1 MLMSNTPGAPYIT
14 TCPIGCTAALTD
26 TSLQLREGP
35 LRRCSG
41 CGQLLSSASEA
52 RYSETMAQFDDSAF
66 NVTTGRAQSR
76 RDAVAQRRLAR
87 ISALL
92 GQPPR
97 NIRLC
102 DVGCSRG
109 QFVAAAIAEGFSAEG
124 VEPAPQIAQAARD
137 AGLPVRTGLLEDQQY
152 SDASFDAL
160 TLFEVVEH
168 LRLPLPLLAECRRVL
183 KPGGILLIS
192 TGNAASWT
200 AAAMGARWDYFD
212 MARDGGHVS
221 FFNPR
226 SMARLAA
233 KAGFEVAGI
242 DTARVKFHDREN
254 TPRWRYA
261 AGKLLAEALN
271 LPARLAGRG
280 HDMLAWLRKPA
291 Q

>member
-1 MLMSNTPGAPYIT
+1 MKSPGVSYIT
-14 TCPIGCTAALTD
+14 ACPVGCTAALND
-26 TSLQLREGP
+26 TTLQLREGA
-35 LRRCSG
+35 LRRCSS

-52 RYSETMAQFDDSAF
+52 RYSETMAQFDDSTF
-66 NVTTGRAQSR
+66 NVITGRAQAR
-76 RDAVAQRRLAR
+76 RDAVARKRLAR
-87 ISALL
+87 IAALL
-92 GQPPR
+92 GKSPQD
-97 NIRLC
+97 IRLC

-109 QFVAAAIAEGFSAEG
+109 QFVAAALAAGFNAEG
-124 VEPAPQIAQAARD
+124 VEPAPQIAQVTRD
-137 AGLPVRTGLLEDQQY
+137 AGLPVHTGLLEDRHY
-152 SDASFDAL
+152 EDASFDAL

-168 LRLPLPLLAECRRVL
+168 LRAPLPLLAECRRVL
-183 KPGGILLIS
+183 KPGGILMIS

-212 MARDGGHVS
+212 MARDGGHIS

-226 SMARLAA
+226 SMAMLAA
-233 KAGFEVAGI
+233 GAGFEVECI

-254 TPRWRYA
+254 TPRWRYT

-271 LPARLAGRG
+271 LPARLLGHG

>member
-1 MLMSNTPGAPYIT
+1 MNTPETPYVT
-14 TCPIGCTAALTD
+14 TCPVGCTTTLADTALR
-26 TSLQLREGP
+26 LREGL
-35 LRRCSG
+35 LRRCGS
-41 CGQLLSSASEA
+41 CGQLLSSASAA
-52 RYSETMAQFDDSAF
+52 RYNETMAQFDDSAF
-66 NVTTGRAQSR
+66 NITTGSAQTR
-76 RDAVAQRRLAR
+76 RDAVARKRLAR
-87 ISALL
+87 IAGLL
-92 GQPPR
+92 GKLPR
-97 NIRLC
+97 DIRLC

-109 QFVAAAIAEGFSAEG
+109 QFVATALAEGFGAEG

-152 SDASFDAL
+152 ADACFDAL

-168 LRLPLPLLAECRRVL
+168 LRTPLPLLTECRRVL

-200 AAAMGARWDYFD
+200 AATMGVRWDYFD
-212 MARDGGHVS
+212 MARDGGHIS

-226 SMARLAA
+226 SMAILAA
-233 KAGFEVAGI
+233 NAGFAVERI
-242 DTARVKFHDREN
+242 DTSRVKFHDREN
-254 TPRWRYA
+254 TPRGRYA

-271 LPARLAGRG
+271 LPARLLGRG

>member
-1 MLMSNTPGAPYIT
+1 V
-14 TCPIGCTAALTD
+14 GCTAPLTGTALR
-26 TSLQLREGP
+26 LREGL
-35 LRRCSG
+35 LRRCCS
-41 CGQLLSSASEA
+41 CGQLLSSSSAA
-52 RYSETMAQFDDSAF
+52 RYDETMAQFNDSNF
-66 NVTTGRAQSR
+66 NVTTGRTQAR
-76 RDAVAQRRLAR
+76 RDNVAGRRLAR
-87 ISALL
+87 IATLL
-92 GQPPR
+92 GKSPR
-97 NIRLC
+97 DIRLC

-109 QFVAAAIAEGFSAEG
+109 QFVAAAMTGGFSAEG

-168 LRLPLPLLAECRRVL
+168 LRSPLPLLAECRRVL

-200 AAAMGARWDYFD
+200 AAAMGTRWDYFD
-212 MARDGGHVS
+212 MARDGGHIS

-226 SMARLAA
+226 SMAILAA
-233 KAGFEVAGI
+233 NAGFEVAGI

-291 Q
+291 G

>member
-1 MLMSNTPGAPYIT
+1 MNHTGAPFVT
-14 TCPIGCTAALTD
+14 ACPVGCTSTLTG
-26 TSLQLREGP
+26 TGVLLREGA
-35 LRRCSG
+35 LRRCGS

-66 NVTTGRAQSR
+66 NITTGGAQAR
-76 RDAVAQRRLAR
+76 RDSVARKRLAR
-87 ISALL
+87 IAGLL
-92 GQPPR
+92 GKLPR
-97 NIRLC
+97 DIRLC

-168 LRLPLPLLAECRRVL
+168 LRTPLPLLAECSRVL

-226 SMARLAA
+226 SMAMLAA
-233 KAGFEVAGI
+233 NAGFSVERI
-242 DTARVKFHDREN
+242 ETARVKFHDREN
-254 TPRWRYA
+254 TPCWRYA

-271 LPARLAGRG
+271 LPARFAGRG
-280 HDMLAWLRKPA
+280 HDMLAWLRKPV

>member
-1 MLMSNTPGAPYIT
+1 MKFPAASYVTA
-14 TCPIGCTAALTD
+14 CPVGCTTVLAD
-26 TSLQLREGP
+26 TTLQLREGP
-35 LRRCSG
+35 LRRCEG

-76 RDAVAQRRLAR
+76 RDAVASKRLTRLAT
-87 ISALL
+87 LL
-92 GQPPR
+92 GKSAQD
-97 NIRLC
+97 IRLC

-109 QFVAAAIAEGFSAEG
+109 QFVAAALAAGFCAEG

-137 AGLPVRTGLLEDQQY
+137 ASLPVRTGLLEDQQY
-152 SDASFDAL
+152 ADASFDAL

-168 LRLPLPLLAECRRVL
+168 LRAPLPLFAECRRVL

-212 MARDGGHVS
+212 MARDGGHIS

-226 SMARLAA
+226 SMALLAA

-254 TPRWRYA
+254 TPHWRYA

-291 Q
+291 V